1 MLLNLV
7 PDDPRGV
14 PFVVAKIDMRR
25 RRRTLLTTELV
36 KNHLPSML
44 NVGTLRT
51 GLEVLLVDLDIHA
64 QNNPLK
70 PVQILHLLLDE
81 RRASMGS
88 ATSTSIAHK

>member
-1 MLLNLV
+1 M
-7 PDDPRGV
+7 DW
-14 PFVVAKIDMRR
+14 RR